1 MPGEGWL
8 FLLAVL
14 VAAGL
19 LFTMVFY
26 IIMFSDLEC
35 DYINPIDLCNKL
47 NQFTL
52 PEMIAHATLTV
63 LFLLSGQWIAFL
75 LNAPLVA
82 FNAKK
87 VTDKNHLLDA
97 TEIFRTL
104 SGHKKECFIKLG
116 FYLLSFF
123 YYLYRMIVALI
134 AYV

>member
-1 MPGEGWL
+1 GWL
-8 FLLAVL
+8 FLFAVL
-14 VAAGL
+14 VAAAL

-52 PEMIAHATLTV
+52 PEYIAHAVLTT
-63 LFLLSGQWIAFL
+63 LFLLTGQWVAFL
-75 LNAPLVA
+75 LNTQLVA
-82 FNAKK
+82 YNVNK
-87 VTDKNHLLDA
+87 VMNKNHLLDA

-104 SGHKKECFIKLG
+104 SGHKKECFFKLG

-123 YYLYRMIVALI
+123 YYLYR
-134 AYV
+134 